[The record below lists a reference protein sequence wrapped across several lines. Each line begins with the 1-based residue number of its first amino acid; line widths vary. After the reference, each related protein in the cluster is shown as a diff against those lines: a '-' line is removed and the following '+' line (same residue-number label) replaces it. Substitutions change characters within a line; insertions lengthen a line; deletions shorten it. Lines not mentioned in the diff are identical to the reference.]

1 MEQNPAPITTIREPE
16 LCGGLLDHFETLS
29 PPPVRLEEAWRRF
42 ENEAVHGVCVTDRY
56 RCPYFI
62 WGTGP
67 PLVFIHGLGDVA
79 HSYVPVISALSSD
92 FTCIAYEQPG
102 GRRD

>member
-42 ENEAVHGVCVTDRY
+42 ENRVTVGDGKSGVVTLVWLRRLAGMGGSWAASIWLGSEREA
-56 RCPYFI
+56 
-62 WGTGP
+62 
-67 PLVFIHGLGDVA
+67 LG
-79 HSYVPVISALSSD
+79 
-92 FTCIAYEQPG
+92 
-102 GRRD
+102 